1 MYSPSV
7 GYQQQQQS
15 VVQCTMRAERL
26 LATLVYLMLI
36 VAGDIELNPGPT
48 LSESNINSHV
58 VEAHN
63 LRLNTVYMLI
73 LVSTRKYTPKK

>member
-1 MYSPSV
+1 MYSLSA

-48 LSESNINSHV
+48 LSESNINSQ
-58 VEAHN
+58 AHN
-63 LRLNTVYMLI
+63 LRL
-73 LVSTRKYTPKK
+73 

>member
-1 MYSPSV
+1 MYSLSA
-7 GYQQQQQS
+7 GYQQQQS

-48 LSESNINSHV
+48 LSESNNNSHV

-63 LRLNTVYMLI
+63 LRLNIVDVLI
-73 LVSTRKYTPKK
+73 LVSTMCA